1 MEQSTA
7 QSPLVR
13 RFLKILRFIGIYLLG
28 FIIVYLLS
36 RENLFSSADLNPVL
50 LLVYLFIVV
59 PLVWAFSKS
68 FFAGFVKYAV
78 MIGIMMLVSRVPSK
92 YYTSGSS
99 DESAQSALG
108 YVGNYSANE
117 NGIQV
122 KIMVTPTRWYSEI
135 IDGST
140 GNLITS
146 EAGEINEKSLYDQ
159 YGIEL
164 GKIEGNRLNISIQG
178 QLVRLKKD

>member
-13 RFLKILRFIGIYLLG
+13 RFLKILRFTGIYLLG
-28 FIIVYLLS
+28 ITIVYMLAK
-36 RENLFSSADLNPVL
+36 ENLFSNADLNPVL
-50 LLVYLFIVV
+50 IFLYLFIVV
-59 PLVWAFSKS
+59 PLVWALSKN
-68 FFAGFVKYAV
+68 FFAGFGKYAV
-78 MIGIMMLVSRVPSK
+78 LIGIMMLISRVPSK

-99 DESAQSALG
+99 DESSQSALG
-108 YVGNYSANE
+108 YVGNYSADE

-122 KIMVTPTRWYSEI
+122 KVMVAPTRWYSEV

-146 EAGEINEKSLYDQ
+146 EGGEINDKSLYDQ
-159 YGIEL
+159 YGNEL